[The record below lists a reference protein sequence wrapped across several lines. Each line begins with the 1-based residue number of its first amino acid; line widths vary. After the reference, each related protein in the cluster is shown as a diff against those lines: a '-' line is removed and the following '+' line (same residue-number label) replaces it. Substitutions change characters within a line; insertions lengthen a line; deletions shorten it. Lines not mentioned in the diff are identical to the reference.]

1 MRTYAN
7 RILNLLLWLTLCF
20 LAGTGFLLAFRLLP
34 GSRGGSGLQALGME
48 RHDWRDLHTWSSYA
62 ILALLMVHL
71 WMHWQWIW
79 KVASQRRFWLLGSG
93 FGAGV
98 FILIWLTFLPVSE
111 RAGERDG
118 RGHHGRHDRIS
129 VESALP

>member
-1 MRTYAN
+1 MRTYTN

-34 GSRGGSGLQALGME
+34 GSRGGSGLEALGMG

-62 ILALLMVHL
+62 FLALLMVHL

-98 FILIWLTFLPVSE
+98 FILIWLTFLPVSA

-118 RGHHGRHDRIS
+118 GGHHGRHDRIS
-129 VESALP
+129 VESSLP